1 MATAGVSVFEF
12 AIKSEEEGAA
22 FYETAAAGP
31 AAAADGNLAAFLKA
45 LAADERVHAAGLR
58 KLRDR
63 MAAKGAASYFESAE
77 VDDYLDA
84 VIRGGLFESAA
95 RLPDASGPP
104 STIEDFYRIAIRAER
119 SSILLYQALIDQ
131 ARDAP
136 LKKALKGMLAD
147 EKRHLSRV
155 VALRADRDNVFAIE
169 RFGCM
174 C

>member
-12 AIKSEEEGAA
+12 AIESEEEGAA
-22 FYETAAAGP
+22 FYDAAAEGP
-31 AAAADGNLAAFLKA
+31 AAKADGNLAAFLKA
-45 LAADERVHAAGLR
+45 LAADERAHAAGLR
-58 KLRDR
+58 KLRER

-95 RLPDASGPP
+95 RLPDAAGPP
-104 STIEDFYRIAIRAER
+104 STIEEFYRIAIRAER
-119 SSILLYQALIDQ
+119 SSILLYQALFEQ
-131 ARDAP
+131 ARDATI
-136 LKKALKGMLAD
+136 KRALKGMLAD

-155 VALRADRDNVFAIE
+155 VALRADRDSVFAVE